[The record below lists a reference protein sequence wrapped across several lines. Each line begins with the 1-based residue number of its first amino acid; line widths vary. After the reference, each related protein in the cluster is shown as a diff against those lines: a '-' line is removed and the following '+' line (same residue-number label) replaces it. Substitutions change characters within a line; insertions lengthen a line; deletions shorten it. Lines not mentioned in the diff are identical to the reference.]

1 MQPLKKEKDM
11 DDIDKGRKAAVLDYE
26 KGRILEL
33 NTDYDHSLQYN
44 QGYARTVKTIRFA
57 DKELG
62 PMKENRKKKI
72 TLMLLSYELQTI
84 LGRCRVRN
92 YP

>member
-1 MQPLKKEKDM
+1 M

-26 KGRILEL
+26 KGRILKL

-44 QGYARTVKTIRFA
+44 QGYASTVKTIRFA

-72 TLMLLSYELQTI
+72 TLMFLHYELQTI
-84 LGRCRVRN
+84 LGRCRVRK
-92 YP
+92 YL

>member
-1 MQPLKKEKDM
+1 M

-26 KGRILEL
+26 EGRILAGRNQWL
-33 NTDYDHSLQYN
+33 DLYAWDNDRSLQYN
-44 QGYARTVKTIRFA
+44 QGYASTVKTIRFA

-72 TLMLLSYELQTI
+72 TLMFLHYELKTI
-84 LGRCRVRN
+84 LGRCRVRK